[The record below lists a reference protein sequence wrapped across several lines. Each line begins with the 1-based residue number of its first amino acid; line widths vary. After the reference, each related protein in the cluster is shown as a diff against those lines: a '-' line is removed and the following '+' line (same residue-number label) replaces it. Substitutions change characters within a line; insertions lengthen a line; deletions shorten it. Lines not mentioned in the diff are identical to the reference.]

1 MKLNLKRLKAE
12 RVAKGLTQDDMARLM
27 GWQSRTPYVKRENGY
42 VPMGVDD
49 LIKITQILGYPI
61 DKISIFFTQD
71 VPECQILNVV

>member
-12 RVAKGLTQDDMARLM
+12 RIAKGLTQEQMAHLM

-49 LIKITQILGYPI
+49 LIKITQILGYSI
-61 DKISIFFTQD
+61 DKISIFFT
-71 VPECQILNVV
+71 